1 MRSARFVSAMAFL
14 LLAGATMLAAGK
26 PCSIHPKKGATQ
38 SELAAL
44 ARITREEAQKAALAS
59 LKDSPKATVKEAELE
74 AEHGCLVYSFDIA
87 LEGKSGV
94 QEVQVDAGDGRVLSS
109 VHESPKAEADEKA
122 KDRPKPPSSP

>member
-1 MRSARFVSAMAFL
+1 MREPRCWPPESPAPRARAGVSQ
-14 LLAGATMLAAGK
+14 
-26 PCSIHPKKGATQ
+26 PKGATK

-44 ARITREEAQKAALAS
+44 ARIPRSEAQKAALAS
-59 LKDSPKATVKEAELE
+59 LEDPARATVREAELE

-87 LEGKSGV
+87 LEGKPGV

-122 KDRPKPPSSP
+122 KDRPKPSSSP

>member
-1 MRSARFVSAMAFL
+1 MRSRFVCAMTSFL
-14 LLAGATMLAAGK
+14 FAGSTMLAAGK
-26 PCSIHPKKGATQ
+26 PCSVHPNKGATR

-44 ARITREEAQKAALAS
+44 ARIPREEAQKAAVAS
-59 LKDSPKATVKEAELE
+59 LEGSSEAAVQEAELE

-87 LEGKSGV
+87 VGGNPGV

-122 KDRPKPPSSP
+122 KDRPKAPRSP